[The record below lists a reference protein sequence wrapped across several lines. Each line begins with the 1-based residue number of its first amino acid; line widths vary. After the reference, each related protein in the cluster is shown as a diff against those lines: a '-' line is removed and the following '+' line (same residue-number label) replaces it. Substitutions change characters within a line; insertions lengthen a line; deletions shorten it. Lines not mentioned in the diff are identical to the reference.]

1 MFDKQRSYCCP
12 FWKDPETCNCASC
25 YNQRE
30 WDRSSAALNVAEAN
44 NFSSSGAAIPSMKPM
59 LEPELPKMTMK
70 ERLEAQSRQN
80 LAQREKNWK
89 YVQANKERYAAQRA
103 DQLARQ
109 AQAAYD
115 LTEKEWNKDLKED
128 LKAYL
133 EKRHTQVCI
142 FTVDDAAKCAINIW
156 QQKNIDGETIGT
168 ETLKL
173 LEEIHSKFDIG
184 VGLVA
189 ATKVT
194 KALGGLGVTVK
205 QYLDAKGKEKIIIS
219 SLWND
224 KKMHYAVVN
233 GLNIKKNHPY
243 PISNPTVKQLGVL
256 AKDTVNGFKK
266 GAVLSMIISAGIN
279 TNELVFNDDYH
290 LVDWFGHV
298 GSDFFKAMTVLSTS
312 AYVVSLTVGLGIALP
327 ILAGVVLWVGVDWA
341 INEIWE
347 SFKIEDAIVEGLKNA
362 TNS

>member
-1 MFDKQRSYCCP
+1 
-12 FWKDPETCNCASC
+12 
-25 YNQRE
+25 
-30 WDRSSAALNVAEAN
+30 
-44 NFSSSGAAIPSMKPM
+44 
-59 LEPELPKMTMK
+59 
-70 ERLEAQSRQN
+70 
-80 LAQREKNWK
+80 
-89 YVQANKERYAAQRA
+89 KERYAAQRA

-205 QYLDAKGKEKIIIS
+205 QYLDAKGKE
-219 SLWND
+219 
-224 KKMHYAVVN
+224 
-233 GLNIKKNHPY
+233 
-243 PISNPTVKQLGVL
+243 
-256 AKDTVNGFKK
+256 
-266 GAVLSMIISAGIN
+266 
-279 TNELVFNDDYH
+279 
-290 LVDWFGHV
+290 
-298 GSDFFKAMTVLSTS
+298 
-312 AYVVSLTVGLGIALP
+312 
-327 ILAGVVLWVGVDWA
+327 
-341 INEIWE
+341 
-347 SFKIEDAIVEGLKNA
+347 
-362 TNS
+362 

>member
-1 MFDKQRSYCCP
+1 
-12 FWKDPETCNCASC
+12 
-25 YNQRE
+25 
-30 WDRSSAALNVAEAN
+30 
-44 NFSSSGAAIPSMKPM
+44 
-59 LEPELPKMTMK
+59 
-70 ERLEAQSRQN
+70 
-80 LAQREKNWK
+80 
-89 YVQANKERYAAQRA
+89 
-103 DQLARQ
+103 
-109 AQAAYD
+109 
-115 LTEKEWNKDLKED
+115 
-128 LKAYL
+128 
-133 EKRHTQVCI
+133 
-142 FTVDDAAKCAINIW
+142 
-156 QQKNIDGETIGT
+156 
-168 ETLKL
+168 
-173 LEEIHSKFDIG
+173 
-184 VGLVA
+184 
-189 ATKVT
+189 
-194 KALGGLGVTVK
+194 
-205 QYLDAKGKEKIIIS
+205 
-219 SLWND
+219 
-224 KKMHYAVVN
+224 MHYAVVN

-341 INEIWE
+341 INEIWG